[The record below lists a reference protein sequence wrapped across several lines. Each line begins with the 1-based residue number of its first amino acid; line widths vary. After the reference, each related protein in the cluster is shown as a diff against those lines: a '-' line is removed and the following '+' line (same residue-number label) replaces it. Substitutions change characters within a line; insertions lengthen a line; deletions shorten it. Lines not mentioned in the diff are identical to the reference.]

1 MSRSYACII
10 SADAKKDKEVL
21 LAIAQRFS
29 YSIQMLEDGVLFD
42 VSGLDRLVGSQQK
55 ISQKILEHL
64 KKADISGSIAVADT
78 IETATL
84 LARNKTL
91 DSSAADS
98 EADPQNHNGHCS
110 VNQRFTANRAAEPP
124 VLVEPNAF
132 QQLPLED
139 LDIEQDTL
147 NVFSDLG
154 IRRIEELLQIPTD
167 ELVKRYGQEF
177 VEVIDVIQ
185 QNGRRFV
192 TPNVRENNV
201 SWSFELD
208 FPVEDFEQLI
218 FILNHGLD
226 KLLSQVVDHGFS
238 TEHLDI
244 SFRLRDKTAKSYEIK
259 TSFPTLEKTFWLKL
273 INLRISL
280 DPPGAGIVSVN
291 VVSHFTR
298 PRPAQKG
305 LYAVSRPEPESL
317 LLTANKLKKLV
328 GEENVGVP
336 VLLNQR
342 LAEAFTLDADKLP
355 SGTERIEVREDG
367 PVIAFSYFNPPIAAK
382 VSIRNKQLI
391 HLHTPYVSGKVK
403 ECSGVWRRNSRWWN
417 RGWNTEEW
425 DIEIENGGVYRLCR
439 ISAHWFLVGE
449 YD

>member
-29 YSIQMLEDGVLFD
+29 YSIEMLEDGVLFD
-42 VSGLDRLVGSQQK
+42 VSGLDRLIGSQQK
-55 ISQKILEHL
+55 ISQKILGHIR
-64 KKADISGSIAVADT
+64 KSNVSGSVAVADT
-78 IETATL
+78 VDTAKL

-91 DSSAADS
+91 GGSAADL
-98 EADPQNHNGHCS
+98 
-110 VNQRFTANRAAEPP
+110 AAEPP
-124 VLVEPNAF
+124 VLVQPDTF
-132 QQLPLED
+132 HQLPLED
-139 LDIEQDTL
+139 LEIEQDTL

-154 IRRIEELLQIPTD
+154 IRRVEDLLQIPTD

-177 VEVIDVIQ
+177 IEVIDVIQ

-201 SWSFELD
+201 SWSFDLD

-226 KLLSQVVDHGFS
+226 KLLNQVVEHGFS

-244 SFRLRDKTAKSYEIK
+244 SFRLRDKTTKSYEIK

-280 DPPGAGIVSVN
+280 DPPGVGIVSVN

-342 LAEAFTLDADKLP
+342 LPEPFTLDADKLP

-382 VSIRNKQLI
+382 VSIRDKQLI

-425 DIEIENGGVYRLCR
+425 DVEIENGGVYRLCR
-439 ISAHWFLVGE
+439 ISSHWFLVGE

>member
-29 YSIQMLEDGVLFD
+29 YSIEMLEDGVLFD
-42 VSGLDRLVGSQQK
+42 VSGLDRLVGSQQQ
-55 ISQKILEHL
+55 ISQKILGHIR
-64 KKADISGSIAVADT
+64 KSNVSGSVAVADT
-78 IETATL
+78 VDTAKL

-91 DSSAADS
+91 GGSAADL
-98 EADPQNHNGHCS
+98 
-110 VNQRFTANRAAEPP
+110 AAEPP
-124 VLVEPNAF
+124 VLVQPDTF
-132 QQLPLED
+132 HQLPLED
-139 LDIEQDTL
+139 LEIEQDTL

-154 IRRIEELLQIPTD
+154 IRRVEDLLQIPTD

-177 VEVIDVIQ
+177 IEVIDVIQ

-201 SWSFELD
+201 SWSFDLD

-226 KLLSQVVDHGFS
+226 KLLNQVVEHGFS

-244 SFRLRDKTAKSYEIK
+244 SFRLRDKTTKSYEIK

-280 DPPGAGIVSVN
+280 DPPGVGIVSVN

-342 LAEAFTLDADKLP
+342 LPEPFTLDADKLP

-382 VSIRNKQLI
+382 VSIRDKQLI

-425 DIEIENGGVYRLCR
+425 DVEIENGGVYRLCR
-439 ISAHWFLVGE
+439 ISSHWFLVGE

>member
-1 MSRSYACII
+1 MSW
-10 SADAKKDKEVL
+10 
-21 LAIAQRFS
+21 
-29 YSIQMLEDGVLFD
+29 G
-42 VSGLDRLVGSQQK
+42 
-55 ISQKILEHL
+55 
-64 KKADISGSIAVADT
+64 
-78 IETATL
+78 
-84 LARNKTL
+84 
-91 DSSAADS
+91 
-98 EADPQNHNGHCS
+98 
-110 VNQRFTANRAAEPP
+110 
-124 VLVEPNAF
+124 
-132 QQLPLED
+132 
-139 LDIEQDTL
+139 
-147 NVFSDLG
+147 
-154 IRRIEELLQIPTD
+154 
-167 ELVKRYGQEF
+167 
-177 VEVIDVIQ
+177 
-185 QNGRRFV
+185 
-192 TPNVRENNV
+192 
-201 SWSFELD
+201 FELD

-226 KLLSQVVDHGFS
+226 KLFSQVVHHGFS

-355 SGTERIEVREDG
+355 TGTERKRSEKKARSSHSAIFIRR
-367 PVIAFSYFNPPIAAK
+367 SPPS
-382 VSIRNKQLI
+382 VSIRNKRLVYI
-391 HLHTPYVSGKVK
+391 HTPYISGKVK

-417 RGWNTEEW
+417 RGWKTEEW
-425 DIEIENGGVYRLCR
+425 DIEIEDGGIYRLCR
-439 ISAHWFLVGE
+439 ISRHWFLVGE

>member
-1 MSRSYACII
+1 M
-10 SADAKKDKEVL
+10 
-21 LAIAQRFS
+21 
-29 YSIQMLEDGVLFD
+29 
-42 VSGLDRLVGSQQK
+42 
-55 ISQKILEHL
+55 
-64 KKADISGSIAVADT
+64 
-78 IETATL
+78 
-84 LARNKTL
+84 
-91 DSSAADS
+91 
-98 EADPQNHNGHCS
+98 
-110 VNQRFTANRAAEPP
+110 
-124 VLVEPNAF
+124 
-132 QQLPLED
+132 
-139 LDIEQDTL
+139 
-147 NVFSDLG
+147 
-154 IRRIEELLQIPTD
+154 
-167 ELVKRYGQEF
+167 
-177 VEVIDVIQ
+177 IDVIQ

-201 SWSFELD
+201 SWSFDLD

-226 KLLSQVVDHGFS
+226 KLLNQVVEHGFS

-244 SFRLRDKTAKSYEIK
+244 SFRLRDKTTKSYEIK

-280 DPPGAGIVSVN
+280 DPPGVGIVSVN

-342 LAEAFTLDADKLP
+342 LPEPFTLDADKLP

-382 VSIRNKQLI
+382 VSIRDKQLI

-425 DIEIENGGVYRLCR
+425 DVEIENGGVYRLCR
-439 ISAHWFLVGE
+439 ISSHWFLVGE

>member
-29 YSIQMLEDGVLFD
+29 YSIQMLEDGVLFN

-64 KKADISGSIAVADT
+64 KKADISGSVAVANTVD
-78 IETATL
+78 TATL
-84 LARNKTL
+84 LARQNTVQSARFSVSGGEQAKACTL
-91 DSSAADS
+91 N
-98 EADPQNHNGHCS
+98 E
-110 VNQRFTANRAAEPP
+110 
-124 VLVEPNAF
+124 F

-154 IRRIEELLQIPTD
+154 IRRIEELLQIPTN

-192 TPNVRENNV
+192 TPNIRDNNV

-328 GEENVGVP
+328 GEKNVGVP

-439 ISAHWFLVGE
+439 ISSHWFLVGE